1 MHKLSPFAARSN
13 ISVLY
18 LKYHEMIVLRHS
30 KALKHVLNDEHE
42 YLKHFC
48 WLIVEKRS
56 HYKDWFSEWVE
67 NAFLFQFQF

>member
-18 LKYHEMIVLRHS
+18 LKYHKMIVLRHS

-48 WLIVEKRS
+48 
-56 HYKDWFSEWVE
+56 
-67 NAFLFQFQF
+67 